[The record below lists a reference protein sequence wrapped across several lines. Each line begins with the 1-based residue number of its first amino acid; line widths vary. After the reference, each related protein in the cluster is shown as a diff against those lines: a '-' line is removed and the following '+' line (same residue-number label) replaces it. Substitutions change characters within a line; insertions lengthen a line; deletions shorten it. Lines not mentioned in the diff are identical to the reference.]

1 LRFRGYILCAW
12 QNAIATT
19 RVASFD
25 PAQAFVGAEWFDVLP
40 RSSACPTLPSRVLL
54 HAGPPFRG
62 VPPAPVVNA
71 TIQAVLFE
79 GWVTDE
85 REARALLAA
94 GGVEWQPAQQHGVVT
109 PLAQV
114 VSPSMPLAA
123 IRLRGAV
130 RYGAV
135 LEGAA
140 PALRFGAAAAECRDR
155 LHALGSQLIGGVAP
169 WLKRA
174 PLPLAEPIRR
184 GIARGDDGHAR
195 TAMITAEIVAALPM
209 ADARLAD
216 TLRSMSAF
224 ALPLLMAAA
233 SAALEEHGAGVTAL
247 GANGVEFGLRRGDSG
262 WQSISSAPPRGG
274 RLPGCAAVDP
284 LPAIGDSVLVDYC
297 GLGALIDAPA
307 VRAALI
313 DPRCGIVD
321 TQRIMASGEAPLFNL
336 GVLDA
341 AGALGLI
348 GRGTYRPDPA
358 LFRQRPNG

>member
-1 LRFRGYILCAW
+1 MRFRGYILCAW
-12 QNAIATT
+12 QSAIAIT
-19 RVASFD
+19 RVTSFD
-25 PAQAFVGAEWFDVLP
+25 AAQAFVGAVWFDVLP
-40 RSSACPTLPSRVLL
+40 RSAACPTLPSRVLL
-54 HAGPPFRG
+54 HAGPPYRG
-62 VPPAPVVNA
+62 PPPAPVVNA

-79 GWVTDE
+79 GWVKDE

-94 GGVEWQPAQQHGVVT
+94 GGVEWQPAQHHGVVT

-123 IRLRGAV
+123 IRSRGAL

-135 LEGAA
+135 LEGAS
-140 PALRFGAAAAECRDR
+140 PALRFGSPAAECRER
-155 LHALGSQLIGGVAP
+155 LDALGAQLIGSVAP
-169 WLKRA
+169 GLKRV

-195 TAMITAEIVAALPM
+195 TETITEEIIAALPI

-216 TLRSMSAF
+216 TLRTLRAF

-247 GANGVEFGLRRGDSG
+247 GANGAEFGLRRRGDSG
-262 WQSISSAPPRGG
+262 WQSIRSAPPRGG
-274 RLPGCAAVDP
+274 RLSGCEAVDP

-307 VRAALI
+307 LRAALV

-321 TQRIMASGEAPLFNL
+321 THRIMAGGEAPLFNL
-336 GVLDA
+336 AVLDA

-348 GRGTYRPDPA
+348 GRGTYRPDPT
-358 LFRQRPNG
+358 LFR

>member
-1 LRFRGYILCAW
+1 M
-12 QNAIATT
+12 
-19 RVASFD
+19 ASFD
-25 PAQAFVGAEWFDVLP
+25 PAQAFVGAVWFDVLP
-40 RSSACPTLPSRVLL
+40 RRVACPTLRSRVLL

-62 VPPAPVVNA
+62 APPAPIVNA

-79 GWVTDE
+79 GWVNDE
-85 REARALLAA
+85 RQARELLAT
-94 GGVEWQPAQQHGVVT
+94 GGVEWQPAQHHGVVT

-140 PALRFGAAAAECRDR
+140 PALRFGSAAAECRDR
-155 LHALGSQLIGGVAP
+155 LQALGSYLIGTVAP
-169 WLKRA
+169 LLKRA
-174 PLPLAEPIRR
+174 PLPLEEPIRR

-195 TAMITAEIVAALPM
+195 TASITEELLAALPVVG
-209 ADARLAD
+209 DRVAD
-216 TLRSMSAF
+216 TLRSLSAF
-224 ALPLLMAAA
+224 ALPVLMAAA
-233 SAALEEHGAGVTAL
+233 SAALEAHGAGVTAL
-247 GANGVEFGLRRGDSG
+247 GANGVEFGLRQRGQSG
-262 WQSISSAPPRGG
+262 WQSIACAPPRGG
-274 RLPGCAAVDP
+274 RLPGCEAAEP

-307 VRAALI
+307 LRAALI
-313 DPRCGIVD
+313 DPNCGIVD

-348 GRGTYRPDPA
+348 GRGTYRPDPM
-358 LFRQRPNG
+358 LFR